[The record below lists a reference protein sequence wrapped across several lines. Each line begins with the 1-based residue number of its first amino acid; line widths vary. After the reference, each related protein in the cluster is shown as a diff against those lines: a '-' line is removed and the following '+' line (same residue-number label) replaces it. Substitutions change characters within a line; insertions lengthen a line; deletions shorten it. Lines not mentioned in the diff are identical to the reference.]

1 MSLDTLIEQL
11 PHKDPF
17 LFVTHLSEMESG
29 KCTGTWDV
37 SGDEWFLRGHFP
49 DQPIVPGVLIT
60 EALAQLG
67 GLTVDSLLDEGH
79 EGTIGMLVASD
90 IRFRK
95 PIVPPASIKLETEI
109 TRSLGPVHQMQ
120 VAATVEGDRC
130 ADGTLSL
137 HVGERP

>member
-60 EALAQLG
+60 EARLCKTALRRWPRLQANL
-67 GLTVDSLLDEGH
+67 
-79 EGTIGMLVASD
+79 
-90 IRFRK
+90 
-95 PIVPPASIKLETEI
+95 P
-109 TRSLGPVHQMQ
+109 
-120 VAATVEGDRC
+120 
-130 ADGTLSL
+130 
-137 HVGERP
+137 GEAHC